1 MTPRFEDLN
10 GGRGTDE
17 KPYILVGGTTEA
29 GIWLSV
35 VTDGY
40 VRGKNLPVLICQY
53 EHTSDYVSYYPPSA
67 ILEHVKGTLR
77 NSKEMDVQGTCIT
90 KWPEGTR
97 TYWKSGEME
106 HNALEIATYVAV
118 FAPYVFTEDERQ
130 EALGMSLTT
139 QEK

>member
-1 MTPRFEDLN
+1 MEPRFEDL
-10 GGRGTDE
+10 RDTDAR
-17 KPYILVGGTTEA
+17 PCTLIGGTTEA
-29 GIWLSV
+29 DIWLSV

-53 EHTSDYVSYYPPSA
+53 EGTDNYVSYYPPGA
-67 ILEHVKGTLR
+67 ILEHVKGTL
-77 NSKEMDVQGTCIT
+77 MDIPQSGFLNRCIT

-106 HNALEIATYVAV
+106 HNALEIARYVAV
-118 FAPYVFTEDERQ
+118 FAPYVFTEDERN

-139 QEK
+139 MEK

>member
-1 MTPRFEDLN
+1 MTPRFE
-10 GGRGTDE
+10 E
-17 KPYILVGGTTEA
+17 KPCTLLGGTAEA
-29 GIWLSV
+29 DIWLCI
-35 VTDGY
+35 VTDGE
-40 VRGKNLPVLICQY
+40 VRGVSLPVLICQY
-53 EHTSDYVSYYPPSA
+53 EDTNDYVSYYPPGA
-67 ILEHVKGTLR
+67 ILEHIKGTVKDAHQSGFLG
-77 NSKEMDVQGTCIT
+77 DCIT